1 MVKLSESEIACN
13 DEDGNIQIWNFLN
26 SECFLK
32 IKDYLAC
39 SRFIFRRL
47 SKLSK
52 TKFFSISDDKTI
64 KKWNKE
70 SGNFLKTFK
79 CDTICMAIDIY

>member
-13 DEDGNIQIWNFLN
+13 DDDGNIQIWNFVN
-26 SECFLK
+26 SECLLK

-39 SRFIFRRL
+39 SRNIFRRL

-52 TKFFSISDDKTI
+52 TKFFSISDDETI
-64 KKWNKE
+64 KIWNKE
-70 SGNFLKTFK
+70 SGNCLKTVQ